1 MSFINIE
8 IKARTNKTAQIR
20 QFLMENGADHLGLD
34 LQTDTYFNVSAG
46 RLKLRQGNIE
56 NSLIFYNREDLSGP
70 KQSDFDLAEIENG
83 DAIRS
88 ILTKAIGVRIVIQK
102 NREIFYIENVKFHL
116 DSLEGL
122 GNFVEIEATN
132 KNTTLDVERL
142 REQCSFY
149 MDKFGI
155 NQEDLI
161 PVSYSD
167 MLYD

>member
-88 ILTKAIGVRIVIQK
+88 ILTKAIGVRIIIQK